1 MLPAR
6 ALTARAGGTTIG
18 RIPQPPSDTPMTAPA
33 HRVGLLGF
41 GAFERST
48 LASCFRLEGPRDPAY
63 VLAEMP
69 SEADWL
75 VVDADHPAAVQV
87 VLAAERLGETVF
99 IGSHA
104 PSGAQAWLPRPIDP
118 VHLMREL
125 DGLVAQ
131 RAATVPAALPRA
143 ELPLPAARPPA
154 GHPPAAAHTAAAGGE
169 PALTPAAAPR
179 RPRRAGAAASPVAL
193 LVDDSE
199 IALHFLARKLQ
210 RWGLSCLLASD
221 STYALQLL
229 ASRPFD
235 FVFIDVELGPGSA
248 LDGLAL
254 CQRIRDRHPPHDAGA
269 PLLALVSAH
278 HGELDRVRGT
288 FAGADAYLG
297 KPLDDAELARLLR
310 AHGLREQAAAPGA
323 APGAA
328 G

>member
-1 MLPAR
+1 
-6 ALTARAGGTTIG
+6 
-18 RIPQPPSDTPMTAPA
+18 MTAPA

-63 VLAEMP
+63 MLAELP

-75 VVDADHPAAVQV
+75 VVDADHASAVQL
-87 VLAAERLGETVF
+87 VLAAERLADTVF

-104 PSGAQAWLPRPIDP
+104 PPGASAWMPRPIDP

-125 DGLVAQ
+125 DALVAQ
-131 RAATVPAALPRA
+131 RAVTVPAVLSPMPPPVLAQVLSP
-143 ELPLPAARPPA
+143 ELPPVLHPA
-154 GHPPAAAHTAAAGGE
+154 PAAAASPSAA
-169 PALTPAAAPR
+169 AAAPAAS
-179 RPRRAGAAASPVAL
+179 RPRRAGGAAGAVAL

-229 ASRPFD
+229 AARPFD

-248 LDGLAL
+248 LDGLTL
-254 CQRIRDRHPPHDAGA
+254 CQQIRRRHPPHDAGA

-278 HGELDRVRGT
+278 ASELDRVRGT

-297 KPLDDAELARLLR
+297 KPLDEAELARLLR
-310 AHGLREQAAAPGA
+310 AHGLRERAATPASASGA
-323 APGAA
+323 G

>member
-1 MLPAR
+1 
-6 ALTARAGGTTIG
+6 
-18 RIPQPPSDTPMTAPA
+18 MTAPA

-48 LASCFRLEGPRDPAY
+48 LASCFRLEGPREPAY
-63 VLAEMP
+63 MLAELP

-75 VVDADHPAAVQV
+75 VVDADHASAVHL
-87 VLAAERLGETVF
+87 VLAAERLDDTVF

-104 PSGAQAWLPRPIDP
+104 PPGATAWMPRPIDP

-125 DGLVAQ
+125 DALVAQ
-131 RAATVPAALPRA
+131 RAVTVPAALP
-143 ELPLPAARPPA
+143 PVPQPA
-154 GHPPAAAHTAAAGGE
+154 PAAARRSTAKPGPSAA
-169 PALTPAAAPR
+169 AAAPAS
-179 RPRRAGAAASPVAL
+179 PSLRRAGGAAGAVAL

-199 IALHFLARKLQ
+199 VALHFLARKLQ
-210 RWGLSCLLASD
+210 RWGLACLLASD

-229 ASRPFD
+229 AARPFD

-248 LDGLAL
+248 LDGLTL
-254 CQRIRDRHPPHDAGA
+254 CQQIRRRHPPHDAGA

-278 HGELDRVRGT
+278 ASELDRVRGT

-297 KPLDDAELARLLR
+297 KPLDDAELSRLLR
-310 AHGLREQAAAPGA
+310 AHGLRERAAAPAAASGA
-323 APGAA
+323 G